1 MNSSYEQKLWK
12 QWEKQG
18 SDALI
23 NELIEYYMYLVNFHV
38 DRISSNLPNNV
49 SKDDI
54 RSFGLLGLYDAINKF
69 EMDRNLKFDT
79 YASFRIKGAII
90 DGLRKEDWLPRT
102 LREKTKRVERA
113 SQQLEQELQR
123 LPTSLEISELVDM
136 TEDEVESV
144 VRDALFSNVLSIEEK
159 PNNGNEFNEGIGY
172 TIPDEDAFHPEHELL
187 SEELNVEL
195 MEGIRKLNKNEQ
207 TVISLF
213 YNEELTLTEIG
224 HVLDLTTSR
233 ISQIHKNSIYKLKNI
248 LNKIQEY

>member
-1 MNSSYEQKLWK
+1 MNSSYEQKLWQ

-18 SDALI
+18 SDAVI

-123 LPTSLEISELVDM
+123 LPTSLEISERVDM